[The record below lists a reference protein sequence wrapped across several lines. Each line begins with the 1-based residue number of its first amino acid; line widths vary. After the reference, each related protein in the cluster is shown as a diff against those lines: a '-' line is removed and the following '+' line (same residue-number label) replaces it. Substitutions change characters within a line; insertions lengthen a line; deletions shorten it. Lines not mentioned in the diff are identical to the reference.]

1 MLWFDGALQA
11 GSILP
16 FDLGDRGLLLGD
28 GVFDTALALNG
39 RVAFETAHAERLS
52 AAARSLGFAAPSDRI
67 RLAMRSLA
75 GAVPRAAIRTNLT
88 RGSGPRGLAPPA
100 EPAPVLW
107 ASAAPWNPDLAFAP
121 LRLTMAAAR
130 RNQTSPTARL
140 KTLGYLDAILAAD
153 EARRQGFDEALF
165 LNTSDMVA
173 CAGTGNIFAVF
184 GGTLVT
190 PPFGDGV
197 LDGII
202 RAEILRRIG
211 PELGL
216 TCAERSLAL
225 AELEG
230 ADALFVTNS
239 LRLAAPVPL
248 LGTTP
253 VASLGNAVLE
263 RIVGALRTA
272 LAAECNVPPET
283 LA

>member
-11 GSILP
+11 GSVVP
-16 FDLGDRGLLLGD
+16 FDLSDRGLLLGD

-39 RVAFETAHAERLS
+39 RVAFEAAHAERLA
-52 AAARSLGFAAPSDRI
+52 AAARSLGFAAPPDRI
-67 RLAMRSLA
+67 RLAMRALA
-75 GAVPRAAIRTNLT
+75 GAMARAAIRTNLT

-100 EPAPVLW
+100 EPTPLLW

-121 LRLTMAAAR
+121 LCLTMAAAR
-130 RNQTSPTARL
+130 RNETSPTARL
-140 KTLGYLDAILAAD
+140 KTLGYLDAILAAG

-165 LNTSDMVA
+165 LNTRGNVA
-173 CAGTGNIFAVF
+173 CAGTGNVFAVF

-190 PPFGDGV
+190 PPLGDGA

-202 RAEILRRIG
+202 RAEILHRIG

-216 TCAERSLAL
+216 TCAERSLTL

-230 ADALFVTNS
+230 VDALFVTNS
-239 LRLAAPVPL
+239 LRLAAPVPH

-253 VASLGNAVLE
+253 IRSLGNPVVA
-263 RIVGALRTA
+263 RIVEALKAR
-272 LAAECNVPPET
+272 LAEECGVPPGT